1 MDDAVRVYQGGS
13 VLCNGYLIEGK
24 DGFIAIDAPEG
35 FAEWILARR
44 PDAKVTD
51 LLITHMHYD
60 HVEGAAKLKETF
72 GCKIHAHSAYNDKLT
87 LSKLAKSAWGI
98 QLEIAEFIVDD
109 VFGDD
114 CKLAEWG
121 AHRWFIHHI
130 PGHSSDG
137 VAFHLPD
144 EHIMFVGDILFAGSV
159 GRTDLPGG
167 NLALLQRGIHER
179 LFNQDAHTVV
189 YPGHG
194 PYTTISTEIL
204 SNPYLS

>member
-1 MDDAVRVYQGGS
+1 M
-13 VLCNGYLIEGK
+13 CNGYLIEGK
-24 DGFIAIDAPEG
+24 HGFIAIDAPEG

-72 GCKIHAHSAYNDKLT
+72 GCKIHAHSPYDDKLT
-87 LSKLAKSAWGI
+87 LSRLAKSAWGI
-98 QLEIAEFIVDD
+98 ELNVDHFIVDNA
-109 VFGDD
+109 FGND
-114 CKLAEWG
+114 CTTAHWG
-121 AHRWFIHHI
+121 GRRWFIHYI
-130 PGHSSDG
+130 PGHSLDG
-137 VAFHLPD
+137 VAYHLPD

-167 NLALLQRGIHER
+167 NLSLLQRGIHER
-179 LFNQDAHTVV
+179 LLNQEAHTCV

-194 PYTTISTEIL
+194 PYTTISAEIL